1 MSYAVVHDVA
11 ASWEHY
17 AVFAA
22 ALEGETPRGLVVHA
36 AGPTDEGFRTID
48 VWETEADWLRF
59 RADRLDAVSPR
70 LPRPPITR
78 ALELAHVVVG
88 GIADRGRSTPV
99 VHHEQRRSP

>member
-1 MSYAVVHDVA
+1 MSYAVVQDVA

-22 ALEGETPRGLVVHA
+22 ALEGERPHGLVMHA

-59 RADRLDAVSPR
+59 RADRLDAASPR
-70 LPRPPITR
+70 LPFPPITR

-88 GIADRGRSTPV
+88 DLTDRGHPTLV
-99 VHHEQRRSP
+99 VHNEQRRSS